1 MEITVEITINNNYL
15 RTYLQQHRYN
25 PQQQQQQQQNGGTS
39 EDDMSSMPPS
49 PCVTRRRI
57 GSFNGGQQQQQQQQQ
72 SDNATMTRDE
82 RSPDITPNG
91 SLRRRRSR
99 VLSEEDEGNLMDF
112 LRTSGH
118 DNTNRERKS
127 WGSLGINKQTHLHLH
142 YIYE

>member
-1 MEITVEITINNNYL
+1 MYVP
-15 RTYLQQHRYN
+15 TYLQQHRYN
-25 PQQQQQQQQNGGTS
+25 QQQQQQHNGGTS

-57 GSFNGGQQQQQQQQQ
+57 GSFNGGQQLQQQQ
-72 SDNATMTRDE
+72 SDNGTITRDE

-127 WGSLGINKQTHLHLH
+127 WGSLGTI
-142 YIYE
+142 